1 MSLVELQCA
10 EAVATLTLNRPKVHN
25 ALDEA
30 LIVELAKAIEKVSGD
45 DAVRVVVL
53 AGKGASFC
61 AGADLDWMRRAA
73 AFSEQQNLDDARSL
87 AHLLDVLARCPK
99 PTIAMVQGA
108 AIGGGAGLV
117 AACDF
122 AIATHDAQFAFS
134 EAKLGLVPAVIS
146 PYVIRAIGPR
156 AAQRLFLT
164 AQKISADQARELGLV
179 SEVVDAETDPDLAL
193 SFLIRTLKT
202 CGPQAL
208 AEIKALIA
216 QVADQPITPALIEHT
231 AQAIARLRVSAEGR
245 EGIQAFLEKRRAPWC
260 QGVG

>member
-10 EAVATLTLNRPKVHN
+10 DAVATLTLNRPQVHN

-30 LIVELAKAIEKVSGD
+30 LIVELAQAIEKVSAD
-45 DAVRVVVL
+45 DGVRVVVL

-61 AGADLDWMRRAA
+61 AGADLEWMRRAA
-73 AFSEQQNLDDARSL
+73 GYSEQQNLDDARRL

-99 PTIAMVQGA
+99 PTIAMVHGA

-122 AIATHDAQFAFS
+122 AIATQDAQFAFS
-134 EAKLGLVPAVIS
+134 EAKLGLIPAVIS

-156 AAQRLFLT
+156 ASQRLFLT
-164 AQKISADQARELGLV
+164 AQKISAEQARELGLV
-179 SEVVDAETDPDLAL
+179 SEVVHEETDPELAL
-193 SFLIRTLKT
+193 SFLIRALKT
-202 CGPQAL
+202 CGPQAF

-231 AQAIARLRVSAEGR
+231 AQTIARLRVSAEGR
-245 EGIQAFLEKRRAPWC
+245 EGIQAFLEKRRAGW
-260 QGVG
+260 VG

>member
-1 MSLVELQCA
+1 MSIVELQCVD
-10 EAVATLTLNRPKVHN
+10 AVATLTLNRPKVHN

-30 LIVELAKAIEKVSGD
+30 LIVELAQAIEKVSGD
-45 DAVRVVVL
+45 EAVRVVVL

-61 AGADLDWMRRAA
+61 AGADMEWMRRAA
-73 AFSEQQNLDDARSL
+73 AFSEQQNLDDARIL

-122 AIATHDAQFAFS
+122 AIATRDAQFAFS

-216 QVADQPITPALIEHT
+216 QVVDQPITPALIEHT
-231 AQAIARLRVSAEGR
+231 AQTIARLRVSAEGR
-245 EGIQAFLEKRRAPWC
+245 EGIQAFLEKRRAGW
-260 QGVG
+260 VG